1 MKQSGRA
8 SLMTIAAIVAVLLV
22 VGLMFLGKESV
33 TSVGDRFLKAL
44 YFGDVETLTKMSYL
58 GNDTEDQM
66 RKKWDFAVNRAG
78 KYYLF
83 AYRITGGKQVSDDT
97 AQVTMQFIKDAANPG
112 SYEEKYEIPLVK
124 VGNEWKVDVKG
135 MNRTIYPALPR

>member
-8 SLMTIAAIVAVLLV
+8 SILTIAAVVSVLLV
-22 VGLMFLGKESV
+22 LGMLFLGKESV
-33 TSVGDRFLKAL
+33 TSVGDRFLQAL
-44 YFGDVETLTKMSYL
+44 YRGDVDTLTKMSYL

-66 RKKWDFAVNRAG
+66 RKKWDFAVNHAG

-83 AYRITGGKQVSDDT
+83 AYRITGGRQLSEDS
-97 AQVTMQFIKDAANPG
+97 AQVTLQYVKDAANPA

-135 MNRTIYPALPR
+135 MNRTMYPALPR